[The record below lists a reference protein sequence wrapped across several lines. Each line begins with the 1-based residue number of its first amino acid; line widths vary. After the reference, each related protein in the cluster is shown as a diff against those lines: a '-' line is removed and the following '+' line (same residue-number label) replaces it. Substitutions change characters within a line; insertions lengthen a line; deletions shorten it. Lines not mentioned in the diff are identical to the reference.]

1 MISDLLVSGLKQF
14 LQSAT
19 KIKSIKDIG
28 KSVSETDV
36 SSTAIDTIK
45 NGLSKILNIKEVDKE
60 VDLVDLDST
69 AIDYIEYDFVAK
81 ILQVTFTSGSTY
93 GYAGIDQAQVESL
106 INSSSVGA
114 TFVREIRNNY
124 IYWRM

>member
-1 MISDLLVSGLKQF
+1 MSPLDL
-14 LQSAT
+14 
-19 KIKSIKDIG
+19 IKK
-28 KSVSETDV
+28 
-36 SSTAIDTIK
+36 
-45 NGLSKILNIKEVDKE
+45 GLSKILNIKEVDKE
-60 VDLVDLDST
+60 VDFVNLDST

-81 ILQVTFTSGSTY
+81 ILQVTFTSGATY
-93 GYAGIDQAQVESL
+93 GFAGIDQAQVESL